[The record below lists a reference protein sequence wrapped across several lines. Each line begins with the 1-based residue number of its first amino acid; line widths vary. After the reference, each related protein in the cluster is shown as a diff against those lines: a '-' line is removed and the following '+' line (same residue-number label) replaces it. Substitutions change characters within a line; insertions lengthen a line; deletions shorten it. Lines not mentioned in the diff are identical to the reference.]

1 VRRMENVRPAVPRS
15 LSNPEIPDDWRARLA
30 KQLARGHKRRALR
43 FLDRMMDQRWPL
55 FRNDPAF
62 AAERRL
68 ALRLRIQLLR
78 EWHWYSEA
86 LAWLCLESELSPGD
100 PEAMVTKEW
109 LMQTMNMPSASTP
122 GGADPALDA
131 ANAWPGVAGM
141 HELKATLER
150 DVLMPMRQPERY
162 RQYGIGLPNGIL
174 LYGPPGCGK
183 TFIAR
188 KLAARLGFN
197 FREVRGSDIASTY
210 VHGTQGLI
218 GKMFQEARDNAPTL
232 LFLDEL
238 DAFLPE
244 RNGKDLWY
252 HYAAEV
258 AEFLKQLDNAWQ
270 SRVLVVG
277 ATNLPNKVDEAARR
291 PGRLDKKIYVGPPD
305 LEARVELFRLY
316 LDGKPQQNVDLLACA
331 EMTGNYTCAEIEL
344 VVKEAARIAV
354 TGPRPIEL
362 LDIMQALLV
371 VPPQHDDDDFERYR
385 GMAEK

>member
-1 VRRMENVRPAVPRS
+1 MRRTASVRHPVPRT
-15 LSNPEIPDDWRARLA
+15 LSNGQIPDNWRSKLA
-30 KQLARGHKRRALR
+30 EQLARGRKRGALR

-55 FRNDPAF
+55 FRDDPTF

-68 ALRLRIQLLR
+68 ALALRIQLLR
-78 EWHWYSEA
+78 EWGWYSEA
-86 LAWLCLESELSPGD
+86 LAWLCLETELSPGD
-100 PEAMVTKEW
+100 PESMVTKEW
-109 LMQTMNMPSASTP
+109 LMKTLNMPGASAPSGTEHVV
-122 GGADPALDA
+122 DA

-141 HELKATLER
+141 HELKGMLER
-150 DVLMPMRQPERY
+150 DVLMPIRQPDRY
-162 RQYGIGLPNGIL
+162 RQFGIGLPNGIL

-183 TFIAR
+183 TYIAR

-218 GKMFQEARDNAPTL
+218 GKMFQEARDKAPTL
-232 LFLDEL
+232 LFLDEI
-238 DAFLPE
+238 DTFLPA
-244 RNGKDLWY
+244 RNGTDLWY

-258 AEFLKQLDNAWQ
+258 AEFLKQLENAGQ
-270 SRVLVVG
+270 SRILVVG

-316 LDGKPQQNVDLLACA
+316 LDDRPQLRIDLLACA
-331 EMTGNYTCAEIEL
+331 QMTENYTCAEIEL

-354 TGPRPIEL
+354 TVPRFIEL
-362 LDIMQALLV
+362 ADIMQAILTV
-371 VPPQHDDDDFERYR
+371 KPQHDQDDFERYR
-385 GMAEK
+385 RMADE

>member
-1 VRRMENVRPAVPRS
+1 MRRGVNVRPPVPHS
-15 LSNPEIPDDWRARLA
+15 LSNPEIPEDWRARLA
-30 KQLARGHKRRALR
+30 EQLARGHKRRALR

-55 FRNDPAF
+55 FRDDPAF
-62 AAERRL
+62 VAERRL

-100 PEAMVTKEW
+100 PESMVTKEW
-109 LMQTMNMPSASTP
+109 LMKTMNLPGTSTP
-122 GGADPALDA
+122 GGADPALEA

-141 HELKATLER
+141 HELKAILER
-150 DVLMPMRQPERY
+150 DVLMPMREPERY
-162 RQYGIGLPNGIL
+162 RTFGIGLPNGIL

-183 TFIAR
+183 TYIAR
-188 KLAARLGFN
+188 KLATRLGFN

-218 GKMFQEARDNAPTL
+218 GKMFQEARDKAPTL
-232 LFLDEL
+232 LFLDEIE
-238 DAFLPE
+238 AFLPA
-244 RNGKDLWY
+244 RNGTDLWY

-258 AEFLKQLDNAWQ
+258 AEFLKQLENAWQ

-291 PGRLDKKIYVGPPD
+291 PGRLDKKVYVGPPD

-316 LDGKPQQNVDLLACA
+316 LDGKPQLRVDLLACA
-331 EMTGNYTCAEIEL
+331 EMTRNYTCAEIEL

-354 TGPRPIEL
+354 TVPRVIEL
-362 LDIMQALLV
+362 ADIMQALMV
-371 VPPQHDDDDFERYR
+371 VKAQHDEDDFERYR

>member
-1 VRRMENVRPAVPRS
+1 MVNVRHAAPRS
-15 LSNPEIPDDWRARLA
+15 LSNPAIPDDWRAKLAEQLA
-30 KQLARGHKRRALR
+30 KGHKRRALR
-43 FLDRMMDQRWPL
+43 FLDHMMDQRWPL

-62 AAERRL
+62 VAERRL

-78 EWHWYSEA
+78 EWGWYSEA
-86 LAWLCLESELSPGD
+86 MAWLCLESELNLGD
-100 PEAMVTKEW
+100 PETIVTKEW
-109 LMQTMNMPSASTP
+109 LMKTMNLPGTSKP
-122 GGADPALDA
+122 GGADPAVDA

-141 HELKATLER
+141 HELKGILER
-150 DVLMPMRQPERY
+150 DVLMPMREPERY
-162 RQYGIGLPNGIL
+162 RTFGIGLPNGIL

-183 TFIAR
+183 TYIAR

-218 GKMFQEARDNAPTL
+218 GKMFQEARDKAPTL

-238 DAFLPE
+238 DAFIPA
-244 RNGKDLWY
+244 RNGQDLWY

-258 AEFLKQLDNAWQ
+258 AEFLKQLENAGQ

-316 LDGKPQQNVDLLACA
+316 LDGKPQLTIDWLACA
-331 EMTGNYTCAEIEL
+331 QMTENYTCAEIEL

-354 TGPRPIEL
+354 RLPRFIEL
-362 LDIMQALLV
+362 ADIMQAALTV
-371 VPPQHDDDDFERYR
+371 KPQHDEDDFERYR
-385 GMAEK
+385 RMADE

>member
-1 VRRMENVRPAVPRS
+1 
-15 LSNPEIPDDWRARLA
+15 
-30 KQLARGHKRRALR
+30 
-43 FLDRMMDQRWPL
+43 
-55 FRNDPAF
+55 
-62 AAERRL
+62 
-68 ALRLRIQLLR
+68 
-78 EWHWYSEA
+78 
-86 LAWLCLESELSPGD
+86 
-100 PEAMVTKEW
+100 
-109 LMQTMNMPSASTP
+109 MQTMNMPGASAP
-122 GGADPALDA
+122 VGADPALDA

-183 TFIAR
+183 TYIAR

-197 FREVRGSDIASTY
+197 FREVRGSDIASIY
-210 VHGTQGLI
+210 VHGTQGQI
-218 GKMFQEARDNAPTL
+218 GDMFQKARDNAPTL

-238 DAFLPE
+238 ETFLPE

-270 SRVLVVG
+270 SQVLVVG

-316 LDGKPQQNVDLLACA
+316 LDGKPQQNIDPLACA
-331 EMTGNYTCAEIEL
+331 EMTANYTCAEIEL
-344 VVKEAARIAV
+344 AVKEAARIAV
-354 TGPRPIEL
+354 TGPRAIEL

-371 VPPQHDDDDFERYR
+371 VPPQHDEDDFERYR
-385 GMAEK
+385 GMTEK

>member
-1 VRRMENVRPAVPRS
+1 MRRMENVRPAVPRS
-15 LSNPEIPDDWRARLA
+15 LSNPAIPDAWRDKLA
-30 KQLARGHKRRALR
+30 EQLARGHKRRALR

-55 FRNDPAF
+55 FRDDPTF
-62 AAERRL
+62 ADERRL

-78 EWHWYSEA
+78 EWGWYSEA

-109 LMQTMNMPSASTP
+109 LMQTVNMPSASAP
-122 GGADPALDA
+122 VGADPALDA

-150 DVLMPMRQPERY
+150 DVLMPMREPERY
-162 RQYGIGLPNGIL
+162 RTFGIGLPNGIL

-183 TFIAR
+183 TYIAR
-188 KLAARLGFN
+188 KLAARIGFN

-218 GKMFQEARDNAPTL
+218 GKMFQEARDKAPTL

-238 DAFLPE
+238 DAFIPA
-244 RNGKDLWY
+244 RNGQDLWY

-258 AEFLKQLDNAWQ
+258 AEFLKQLENAGQ

-316 LDGKPQQNVDLLACA
+316 LDGKPQLTIDLLACA
-331 EMTGNYTCAEIEL
+331 QMTENYTCAEIEL
-344 VVKEAARIAV
+344 VVNEAARIAV
-354 TGPRPIEL
+354 TLPRFIEL
-362 LDIMQALLV
+362 ADIMQAILTV
-371 VPPQHDDDDFERYR
+371 KPQHDQDDFERYR
-385 GMAEK
+385 RMAQE

>member
-1 VRRMENVRPAVPRS
+1 MRRMVNVRHPVPRS
-15 LSNPEIPDDWRARLA
+15 LSSAEIPEDWRGKISKLLA
-30 KQLARGHKRRALR
+30 QGHKRRALR

-55 FRNDPAF
+55 FRDDPAF
-62 AAERRL
+62 AEERRR

-78 EWHWYSEA
+78 EWGWYSEA

-100 PEAMVTKEW
+100 PETMVTKEW
-109 LMQTMNMPSASTP
+109 LMRTLNMPGTGTP
-122 GGADPALDA
+122 GGTEPAADAS
-131 ANAWPGVAGM
+131 NAWPGVAGM
-141 HELKATLER
+141 HELKGILER
-150 DVLMPMRQPERY
+150 DVLMPIRLPDRY
-162 RQYGIGLPNGIL
+162 RQFGIGLPNGIL

-183 TFIAR
+183 TYIAR

-218 GKMFQEARDNAPTL
+218 GKMFQEARDKAPTL

-238 DAFLPE
+238 DAFIPA
-244 RNGKDLWY
+244 RNGQDLWY

-258 AEFLKQLDNAWQ
+258 AEFLKQLENAGQ

-316 LDGKPQQNVDLLACA
+316 LDGKPQLTIDWLACA
-331 EMTGNYTCAEIEL
+331 QMTENYTCAEIEL
-344 VVKEAARIAV
+344 VVNEAARIAV
-354 TGPRPIEL
+354 TLPRFIEL
-362 LDIMQALLV
+362 ADIMQAIITV
-371 VPPQHDDDDFERYR
+371 KAQHDQDDFERYR
-385 GMAEK
+385 RMADE

>member
-1 VRRMENVRPAVPRS
+1 
-15 LSNPEIPDDWRARLA
+15 
-30 KQLARGHKRRALR
+30 
-43 FLDRMMDQRWPL
+43 MDQRWPL
-55 FRNDPAF
+55 FRDDPAF

-86 LAWLCLESELSPGD
+86 LAWLCLESELNPGD

-109 LMQTMNMPSASTP
+109 LMQTLNMPSTNAP
-122 GGADPALDA
+122 VGADPAVDA

-141 HELKATLER
+141 HELKAILER
-150 DVLMPMRQPERY
+150 DVLMPMREPERY
-162 RQYGIGLPNGIL
+162 RTFGIGLPNGIL

-183 TFIAR
+183 TYIAR
-188 KLAARLGFN
+188 KLATRLGFN

-218 GKMFQEARDNAPTL
+218 GKMFQEARDKAPTL

-238 DAFLPE
+238 DSFLPE

-277 ATNLPNKVDEAARR
+277 ATNLPNRVDEAARR

-316 LDGKPQQNVDLLACA
+316 LDGKPQLRIDLLACA
-331 EMTGNYTCAEIEL
+331 EMTENYTCAEIEL

-354 TGPRPIEL
+354 TVPRVIEL
-362 LDIMQALLV
+362 ADIMQALMV
-371 VPPQHDDDDFERYR
+371 VKAQHDEDDFERYR
-385 GMAEK
+385 SMAEK